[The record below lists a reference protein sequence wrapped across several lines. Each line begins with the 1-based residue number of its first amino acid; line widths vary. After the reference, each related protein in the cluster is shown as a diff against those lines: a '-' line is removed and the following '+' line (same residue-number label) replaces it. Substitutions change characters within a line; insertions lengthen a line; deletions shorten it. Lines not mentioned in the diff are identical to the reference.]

1 MTEGQ
6 ELFVS
11 SGVNQ
16 RLVSTDPGNGYKRL
30 GEVSVTT
37 AAELERTVTEAREA
51 FPGWRALGVTA
62 RINHLERLYSV
73 IEAARGDLE
82 RMTTM
87 EMGQPITQAVQSTDW
102 SLKHFRWFLDTAP
115 RILAAK
121 VTFEDTKRIHKQI
134 LEPYGVNGVISP
146 WNFPLANF
154 VSGVVQSLLVGNT
167 IVYKISE
174 EVPLFGK
181 LLDQLGASAALPQGV
196 FNQVYGA
203 GEVGEALAKSDIDI
217 LSFTGSSK
225 VGKQMYSL
233 CAERFIPCVL
243 ELGGSDAGIVCEDVD
258 LDSQLESIF
267 WAKFV
272 NNGQI
277 CCGLK
282 RLLVHE
288 KIYLETVKKLAGYI
302 SRQPVGNP
310 SNPDT
315 VFGPLVAERQH
326 RLLEEQ
332 VADAEKKGAQVIR
345 CGEAPKGLVGAYYPP
360 TLLTS
365 VTPAMRA
372 WSEELFGPVLSV
384 IPFSSYQ
391 DAISLANCTQ
401 YGLSGYIFTSS
412 AERLNDLAERMETG
426 SISCNGCDYSEPFN
440 PFGGYKYSGIG
451 KVGGELGFN
460 SVGRVKVVANW
471 RK

>member
-1 MTEGQ
+1 MTVDQ
-6 ELFVS
+6 AKLAS
-11 SGVNQ
+11 SGDYSS
-16 RLVSTDPGNGYKRL
+16 LVSTNPGDGYKRL
-30 GEVSVTT
+30 GEVAVTS
-37 AAELERTVTEAREA
+37 AAELARKVAEAREA
-51 FPGWRALGVTA
+51 FPGWRALGASA

-73 IEAARGDLE
+73 IEEARGDLE

-115 RILAAK
+115 GILAEK
-121 VTFEDTKRIHKQI
+121 VTFEDTNRIHKQL

-154 VSGVVQSLLVGNT
+154 VSGVIQSLLVGNT
-167 IVYKISE
+167 IIYKISE

-181 LLDQLGASAALPQGV
+181 LLDKLVATAALPPGV

-203 GEVGEALAKSDIDI
+203 GDVGEALAKSDIDI

-225 VGKQMYSL
+225 VGKQMYRI
-233 CAERFIPCVL
+233 CADRFIPCVL

-258 LDSQLESIF
+258 LDSQLEAIF

-288 KIYLETVKKLAGYI
+288 KIYLKTLEKLTVYI
-302 SRQPVGNP
+302 SRQPVGDPN
-310 SNPDT
+310 NPDT
-315 VFGPLVAERQH
+315 VFGPLVAERQY

-332 VADAEKKGAQVIR
+332 VADAERKGAQVIR
-345 CGEAPKGLVGAYYPP
+345 CGETPKGLLGAYYPP

-372 WSEELFGPVLSV
+372 WGEELFGPVLSV
-384 IPFSSYQ
+384 IPFSSYEE
-391 DAISLANCTQ
+391 AISLANCTQ

-412 AERLNDLAERMETG
+412 ARRLTDLAERMETG

-440 PFGGYKYSGIG
+440 PFGGYKSSGIG
-451 KVGGELGFN
+451 KTGGELGFN
-460 SVGRVKVVANW
+460 SVARVKAISHW
-471 RK
+471 RS